1 MPDRLPPDEPV
12 SLPKGRILVVDDEA
26 DIRESLEALLCLEGY
41 TVELAHNG
49 GDGLRRA
56 EGANYDIILLDL
68 MMPDRSGMEVL
79 REIRERDVET
89 PVFMITAYG
98 SVEVAVMALKNGA
111 NDYFSK
117 PWDNEKLLIE
127 IERMIAHSRLARE
140 NTQLKRALKQQYS
153 FPNIIGKN
161 DRMLRILDLVTQVAP
176 SRATILIT
184 GETGTGKELIAKGIH
199 ANSARADQPFVP
211 VNSGSVPAELLE
223 SALFGHVKGA
233 FTGAIASRK
242 GYFETANKGTIFFD
256 EIGTISPETQ
266 AKLLRVIQE
275 REFMPVG
282 STETIKVDVRIIAA
296 TNAELKKLVEDGKF
310 REDLYYRLNVINLA
324 LPPLRDRKEDIPPL
338 VEHFFAKFARENDK
352 FLDADGKSLLR
363 MEPEAMQLLLDYNWP
378 GNVRELE
385 NAVERAVVLASQAL
399 VPVDVLPDSILQEG
413 GVKIRRD
420 ESGMLPA
427 DASLPEILADFERR
441 KIMEALDSVNWSQTD
456 AAEKLRIPLSTLNQK
471 IKRLSIDVKRK
482 GGGAGGGQ

>member
-1 MPDRLPPDEPV
+1 MPDPLAPDEPTL
-12 SLPKGRILVVDDEA
+12 LPKGRILVVDDEA
-26 DIRESLEALLCLEGY
+26 DIRESLETLLCLEGY
-41 TVELAHNG
+41 AVELAQNG
-49 GDGLRRA
+49 AEGLRRA
-56 EGANYDIILLDL
+56 ESANYDMVLLDL

-79 REIRERDVET
+79 REIRERDTET

-98 SVEVAVMALKNGA
+98 SVEVAVNALKNGA

-117 PWDNEKLLIE
+117 PWDNEKLLLE
-127 IERMIAHSRLARE
+127 IDRMIAHSRLARE
-140 NTQLKRALKQQYS
+140 NAQLKRALKQYS

-282 STETIKVDVRIIAA
+282 STDTIKVDVRIIAA
-296 TNAELKKLVEDGKF
+296 TNADLKKLVDEGKF

-324 LPPLRDRKEDIPPL
+324 LPPLRERKEDIPPL
-338 VEHFFAKFARENDK
+338 VEHFFQKFARENEK
-352 FLDADGKSLLR
+352 FLDADGKSLLG
-363 MEPEAMQLLLDYNWP
+363 MDPEAMRLLLDYNWP

-385 NAVERAVVLASQAL
+385 NAVERAVVLASQATVL
-399 VPVDVLPDSILQEG
+399 VDVLPDSILQEG

-420 ESGMLPA
+420 ASGMLPA

-441 KIMEALDSVNWSQTD
+441 KIMDALESVSWSQTD
-456 AAEKLRIPLSTLNQK
+456 AAEKLHIPLSTLNQK

-482 GGGAGGGQ
+482 GGGAGAG